1 MAMFIWIIVII
12 AIYYFYTHRNSD
24 GKWLRQEAPSE
35 LLKMRYVRGE
45 IDEETYRRMKEM
57 IK

>member
-1 MAMFIWIIVII
+1 MFIWIIVII